1 MKKTTNVLWGIIL
14 IALGVVIALNSFNI
28 THINI
33 FFDGWW
39 TLFIIVP
46 CVIGLFKDEDKT
58 GSIIGILVGVALLLG
73 VRKILSIDMLLKLA
87 LPVILVVV
95 GISLILKD
103 ALNAE
108 TKNKIK
114 EINKG
119 QKGTTYTATFSGQDV
134 KFDGEKFNLTEANAI
149 FGGIKLDL
157 RKAIIDSDCVINL
170 SAIFGGV
177 DILVPEDINVKIN
190 STSIFGGV
198 SDKRDNKTNKAE
210 HTIYI
215 NATCMFG
222 GADIK

>member
-14 IALGVVIALNSFNI
+14 IALGVIIALNSFNI

-198 SDKRDNKTNKAE
+198 SDKRNNKTNKAE